1 VDDIHLLEKN
11 TFNNYNNIMSD
22 DNLYIDGPKDYDEQ
36 TDSFRFDLENL
47 IYRYID
53 EYDIN
58 TITIIGALQEK
69 VVELSNEGNVDFES
83 DIELE

>member
-1 VDDIHLLEKN
+1 MDDIHLLEKN

-22 DNLYIDGPKDYDEQ
+22 DDLYIGGPKDYDEQ

-69 VVELSNEGNVDFES
+69 VVELSNEGNADFES

>member
-22 DNLYIDGPKDYDEQ
+22 DDLYIDGPKDYDEQ

-47 IYRYID
+47 IYCKKR
-53 EYDIN
+53 
-58 TITIIGALQEK
+58 
-69 VVELSNEGNVDFES
+69 
-83 DIELE
+83 

>member
-1 VDDIHLLEKN
+1 MNQDKQEDD
-11 TFNNYNNIMSD
+11 D
-22 DNLYIDGPKDYDEQ
+22 DELFITGPKDYDEQ
-36 TDSFRFDLENL
+36 TDSFRIDLENL

-69 VVELSNEGNVDFES
+69 IVELVQEGNVEFES
-83 DIELE
+83 DED